1 MKYGVTSWGGNKL
14 PKLIFTVGPNVPNNS
29 KMSEQEHSF
38 VATFPV
44 LPPNDPERAERA
56 RMLATKVCAF
66 LNELE
71 EKKAQLLELMTI
83 AGANEK

>member
-1 MKYGVTSWGGNKL
+1 MKYEVTSWGGERQ
-14 PKLIFTVGPNVPNNS
+14 PKLSITVGPNAPDGDKTS
-29 KMSEQEHSF
+29 QHEHSF

-44 LPPNDPERAERA
+44 VPPNDPERAERA

>member
-1 MKYGVTSWGGNKL
+1 MKYEVTSWGGARQPTL
-14 PKLIFTVGPNVPNNS
+14 SITVGPPVPDGS
-29 KMSEQEHSF
+29 RMSEQAHSF

-44 LPPNDPERAERA
+44 TPPNDVERGNRA

>member
-1 MKYGVTSWGGNKL
+1 MKYRVAAWGG
-14 PKLIFTVGPNVPNNS
+14 VPGAARC
-29 KMSEQEHSF
+29 
-38 VATFPV
+38 VTV
-44 LPPNDPERAERA
+44 LPDMLKSVRMNEADQVAIFPYNGDHAKEEQA